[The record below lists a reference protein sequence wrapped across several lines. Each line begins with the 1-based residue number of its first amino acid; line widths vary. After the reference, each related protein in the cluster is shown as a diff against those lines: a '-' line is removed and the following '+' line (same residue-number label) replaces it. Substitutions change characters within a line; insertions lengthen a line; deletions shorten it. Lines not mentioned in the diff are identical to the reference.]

1 MGLCLGTACKHSFEA
16 NAWKDA
22 SGASSTNDIIEAVRL
37 GVFTP
42 SGSPFDRGAAE
53 RRQSFEETR
62 DGKVS

>member
-1 MGLCLGTACKHSFEA
+1 MGLCLGTAGKHSFEA

-37 GVFTP
+37 GVFTS

-53 RRQSFEETR
+53 RRQSIR
-62 DGKVS
+62 GDPRWQS